1 MTSLYPRG
9 LRRRDLLA
17 LGVVTAASVG
27 NCAGYSGAIIDTHVH
42 FYDPGRPQ
50 GVPWPPKDD
59 ALLYRR
65 TLPTE
70 FRQATAG
77 QGIRGVIIVEASGW
91 LEDNQWVLDVAEDD
105 PLVVGVVGR
114 LEPGKKEFRHH
125 LLRFTKSP
133 LFRGIRL
140 SGNPIAAGLSSPDWT
155 DDVRRLADAGLQ
167 LDAIGGESMFADLLR
182 LSDRIPSL
190 PIIIDH
196 LPFYTPG
203 VNAAMREL
211 TKRPQIYAKVSG
223 VLRNVEGR
231 VPSDVGAYKTS
242 LDEVWDVFG
251 KDRVIYASNWPVSN
265 KMASYPVVLRVMKEY
280 FTAKGHDEAER
291 YFWRNSLAAY
301 KWIKRK

>member
-1 MTSLYPRG
+1 MTSLYPHG

-17 LGVVTAASVG
+17 IGGVTAAAVG
-27 NCAGYSGAIIDTHVH
+27 NCADYSGAIIDTHVH

-50 GVPWPPKDD
+50 GIPWPPKND

-77 QGIRGVIIVEASGW
+77 QGITGVIIVEASAW
-91 LEDNQWVLDVAEDD
+91 LEDNQWVLDIAKDD
-105 PLVVGVVGR
+105 PLVVGIVGR
-114 LEPGKKEFRHH
+114 LEPGKKEFRNH
-125 LLRFTKSP
+125 LVRFTKNP

-140 SGNPIAAGLSSPDWT
+140 GGNPIAAGLSSPDWT
-155 DDVRRLADAGLQ
+155 DDIRRLADAGLQ
-167 LDAIGGESMFADLLR
+167 LDAIGNESLFADLLR

-190 PIIIDH
+190 RIVIDH
-196 LPFYTPG
+196 LPFYPPAVSG
-203 VNAAMREL
+203 AMREL

-223 VLRNVEGR
+223 VLRDVDGR
-231 VPSDVGAYKTS
+231 VPSDSGAYKES
-242 LDEVWDVFG
+242 LDELWDVFG

-265 KMASYPVVLRVMKEY
+265 RMALYPVVLKVVKEY
-280 FTAKGHDEAER
+280 FTAKGQDAAER